1 VFRTEKGKQLPVY
14 TDYRNGRTRCMTIV
28 RRIRGDEAQ
37 LADEMSRVC
46 DNMPVAVRPGR
57 IEVKGNYRGRVTEW
71 LQRLGF

>member
-1 VFRTEKGKQLPVY
+1 
-14 TDYRNGRTRCMTIV
+14 MTIV